1 MDSNADIVV
10 HAQTIRTLDPDNPI
24 VDSIA
29 IKDGRILAVG
39 ASALRLQEDARATV
53 DLGANVIV
61 PGFIEPHTHPD
72 LCAQMY
78 SWVDI
83 SGFTWHSAEEV
94 MHALRE
100 CVHRFE
106 PGDWIFVFGYDPVLY
121 DDLLGLS
128 LAELDEISPYNPIAV
143 MTQSMH
149 TLYVNSLALDTAG
162 ITNESEPPR
171 FGGEYVKNALG
182 ELTGKIEE
190 APAMRPFL
198 RFFDDSLQVRSLNLS
213 QQYERYRGAGIT
225 MIGSAG
231 LFFRDSDT
239 ADLYRNLASDSNCKI
254 RNAVYLRHMDLA
266 NNVLEPFLANGRF
279 GFNGVKLWYDG
290 SPYTGT
296 MLLDSPYLET
306 KLTTSGLAIPSGST
320 GRSNWDID
328 DFGALVNELHEAGIQ
343 ILVHAQ
349 GDRATREVLDAF
361 EQTLS
366 RSNRREHRHRI
377 EHCALI
383 EPGEVERAARLG
395 VSISF
400 HMNHVKY
407 YGDRLRDDIIGSDRI
422 NQLML
427 AASAISHGIR
437 ISLHADSPMF
447 PANPLDL
454 MQTAVTR
461 ESITGIKINESEK
474 IGREEALRAVTSDA
488 AWQLGFDHEVGTI
501 EVGKLADLTV
511 LSEDPIEVSENQINQ
526 ITVVDTRVSGRSTAN

>member
-1 MDSNADIVV
+1 MDSDADIVV
-10 HAQTIRTLDPDNPI
+10 HAQTIRTLDPDNSG
-24 VDSIA
+24 VSSIA
-29 IKDGRILAVG
+29 RKDGRILAVG
-39 ASALRLQEDARATV
+39 ESALRLSESARQTV
-53 DLGANVIV
+53 DLGNNVVV

-78 SWVDI
+78 SWVDV
-83 SGFTWHSAEEV
+83 SGFTHQSAEEV
-94 MHALRE
+94 MQALRQ
-100 CVHRFE
+100 CSHRFE

-121 DDLLGLS
+121 GELSGLS
-128 LAELDEISPYNPIAV
+128 LSELDEISPNNPMAV

-162 ITNESEPPR
+162 ITKESEPPR
-171 FGGEYVKNALG
+171 FGGAYMKDVSG

-198 RFFDDSLQVRSLNLS
+198 RFFDDSLQVRGLNLS
-213 QQYERYRGAGIT
+213 RQYERYKSAGIT

-239 ADLYRNLASDSNCKI
+239 TDLYRNLASNSDCRV

-266 NNVLEPFLANGRF
+266 NSMLERFSDNGRF

-296 MLLDSPYLET
+296 MLLDSPYLDTE
-306 KLTTSGLAIPSGST
+306 LTTSRLAIPSGSS

-328 DFGALVNELHEAGIQ
+328 DFDALVYELHEAGIQ

-361 EQTLS
+361 ERTLS
-366 RSNRREHRHRI
+366 QSNIQDHRHRI

-383 EPGEVERAARLG
+383 EPAEVERAARLG

-422 NQLML
+422 NHLML

-447 PANPLDL
+447 PASPLDL

-461 ESITGIKINESEK
+461 QSVTGVKINESEK
-474 IGREEALRAVTSDA
+474 IGREEALRAVTTDA

-511 LSEDPIEVSENQINQ
+511 LSADPIDVPENQINQ
-526 ITVVDTRVSGRSTAN
+526 IAVMDTWVSGRSTAN